1 MKRIFGFTEIIGI
14 LTFFSFLSNKLH
26 TDVYKVDANQSSLE
40 WIGEKITGKHNG
52 TIKFISGEIKNNHGS
67 IHGVFE
73 FDMTSIECQ
82 DLEPGPNK
90 TKLETFLKSSN
101 FFDAALFP
109 KSQFIITS
117 VTPLKETNV
126 GTNTHTIKGLLT
138 IKDKTNEI
146 SFGAKLT
153 LQGNRFSCLGIAT
166 IDRTKF
172 DIKYRSKTFFPD
184 IGDKMIYDEFT
195 LKFNVVANK

>member
-101 FFDAALFP
+101 FLMQPYFQNHNLSLHP
-109 KSQFIITS
+109 S
-117 VTPLKETNV
+117 PL
-126 GTNTHTIKGLLT
+126 
-138 IKDKTNEI
+138 
-146 SFGAKLT
+146 
-153 LQGNRFSCLGIAT
+153 
-166 IDRTKF
+166 
-172 DIKYRSKTFFPD
+172 
-184 IGDKMIYDEFT
+184 
-195 LKFNVVANK
+195 